1 MFYYWPFSISF
12 QIYSTAGVRKP
23 LGKHAPWMVVATLA
37 DPSSQTSAMSWGQT
51 WIKDHRDAQATY
63 NKPVLMEEF
72 GVLASQDQIGTY
84 ENWYTTVVDSG
95 VTGVLIWQAGSNLT
109 SGPTPNDGYA
119 VCHACRRACVLKF
132 ELMDV
137 DCG

>member
-1 MFYYWPFSISF
+1 ML
-12 QIYSTAGVRKP
+12 T
-23 LGKHAPWMVVATLA
+23 

-51 WIKDHRDAQATY
+51 WIKNHRDAQATY

-109 SGPTPNDGYA
+109 SGPTPDDGYA
-119 VCHACRRACVLKF
+119 VRRRARFGWRVSWNLTRG
-132 ELMDV
+132 
-137 DCG
+137 CGSWIDLPWHGCL